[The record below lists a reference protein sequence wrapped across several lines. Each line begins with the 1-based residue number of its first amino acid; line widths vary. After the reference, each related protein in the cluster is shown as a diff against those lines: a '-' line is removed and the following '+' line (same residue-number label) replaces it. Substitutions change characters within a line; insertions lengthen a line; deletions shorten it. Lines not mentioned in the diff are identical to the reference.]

1 MMDGARVRTKLPRG
15 EMGGNV
21 PQEAGPQVQ
30 VRGVLKY
37 KKNGV
42 EVRKVV
48 TEMVDWSACKVVEVQ
63 LKWYDHAIPAAAVL
77 EVQRVEFRR
86 EAINQN
92 PTLSFPTKPRSAPHE
107 IALHQIALL
116 QITPLLISSLVSH
129 YFTSSDSIMNTF
141 PLL

>member
-1 MMDGARVRTKLPRG
+1 MEQGYGQNYREVKWEETSHKRRALRSKYG
-15 EMGGNV
+15 
-21 PQEAGPQVQ
+21 
-30 VRGVLKY
+30 GVLKY

-48 TEMVDWSACKVVEVQ
+48 TEMVDWSASKVVEVQ

-116 QITPLLISSLVSH
+116 QITPLLISSLVSN